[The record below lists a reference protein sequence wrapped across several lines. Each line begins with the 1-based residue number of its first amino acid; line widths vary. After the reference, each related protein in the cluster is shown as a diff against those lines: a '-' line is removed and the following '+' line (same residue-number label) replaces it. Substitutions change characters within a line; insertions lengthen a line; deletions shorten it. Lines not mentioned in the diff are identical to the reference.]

1 VKPFLEGK
9 QMTHE
14 LMPPSANGQ
23 SGLRSVVAESEQRA
37 ASGDGNGQAIR
48 IKRVTAV
55 LPGGRSVTLTCE
67 NPNLEQ
73 FIRTLEELAAKAR
86 KVRPRGIELS
96 TFVRMLR
103 DEARA

>member
-1 VKPFLEGK
+1 
-9 QMTHE
+9 MNHE
-14 LMPPSANGQ
+14 LMAQTTNGQ
-23 SGLRSVVAESEQRA
+23 SGLRSAVGETGQRA
-37 ASGDGNGQAIR
+37 AGGDDNGQAIR

-67 NPNLEQ
+67 SPNLER
-73 FIRTLEELAAKAR
+73 FIQTLEELAAKAR

-96 TFVRMLR
+96 TFVRMLK